1 MAIYWTLK
9 AWCLFFL
16 CSFHLTVSTSIS
28 NDRITL
34 EFWAD
39 SRTSL
44 RPSCSISTKFGT
56 FRQTSAEPLVTVPQ
70 LLHTEGR
77 TDREPDMANLVG
89 KLLLLLTA
97 KAPKVKK
104 KGYSSPKCLIRGAVL
119 ICKRATNYVWNVSRA
134 TREESNLK
142 EKDREKT
149 VAPSANTVNT
159 PQQSCAPPAQPPLL
173 SEHPQKPERKEQPAS
188 RIRQVG
194 FSLTFRYRASS
205 V

>member
-1 MAIYWTLK
+1 M
-9 AWCLFFL
+9 
-16 CSFHLTVSTSIS
+16 TV
-28 NDRITL
+28 L
-34 EFWAD
+34 
-39 SRTSL
+39 
-44 RPSCSISTKFGT
+44 
-56 FRQTSAEPLVTVPQ
+56 Q
-70 LLHTEGR
+70 LLQTEGR

-159 PQQSCAPPAQPPLL
+159 PPQQSCAPPCTAPTPFPT
-173 SEHPQKPERKEQPAS
+173 HTKPELKEQPAS
-188 RIRQVG
+188 RILQVG